1 MSYSKYKYN
10 PETLEFESKELS
22 KRQKLLLTGLSIF
35 IGSLIIA
42 VSIFFLF
49 VLFFDIN
56 IKKQKASEN
65 KILKEQY
72 DKLLIRKKQN
82 DEFLKELIKK
92 DEIIYQSVFKSLP
105 DNSAFENNNPYLK
118 FSKKSTETI
127 IDNNT
132 ARLLRNKNAAD
143 NEKIKY
149 SDFNKY
155 LLKSVDESMKKI
167 PSIQPVYNY
176 NFKYPVYGYGERIDQ
191 VYKSLVFHP
200 GIDFAVPEGTV
211 VFACADGKVEKS
223 GRKRGL
229 GKRIVIN
236 HGNGYKTTYAHLDQL
251 DIRVGKR
258 VKKGQKIGTV
268 GMTGKSLISHLHYE
282 IKFNDKP
289 VNPVNYFF
297 LDLNPKKFAEIV
309 SESKKSGLSLD

>member
-1 MSYSKYKYN
+1 MSHSKYKYN
-10 PETLEFESKELS
+10 PETLEFENRELS
-22 KRQKLLLTGLSIF
+22 KRQKLLVTGLSIF

-42 VSIFFLF
+42 VSIFFVF

-56 IKKQKASEN
+56 IKKQKALEN
-65 KILKEQY
+65 QILEEQYNKLLLRKEQN
-72 DKLLIRKKQN
+72 DKY
-82 DEFLKELIKK
+82 LKELIKK

-118 FSKKSTETI
+118 FSKKNTEEI
-127 IDNNT
+127 IENNT
-132 ARLLRNKNAAD
+132 KRLLKNRDAAKK
-143 NEKIKY
+143 EKIKY
-149 SDFNKY
+149 SDFYKTVLN
-155 LLKSVDESMKKI
+155 SADESMKKI

-200 GIDFAVPEGTV
+200 GIDFAVPEGTI
-211 VFACADGKVEKS
+211 VFACADGKIEKA
-223 GRKRGL
+223 GRKRGF

-236 HGNGYKTTYAHLDQL
+236 HGNGYKTIYAHLDQL
-251 DIRVGKR
+251 DTRVGKTVR
-258 VKKGQKIGTV
+258 KGQKIGTV
-268 GMTGKSLISHLHYE
+268 GMTGKSLIPHLHYE
-282 IKFNDKP
+282 IKYHDES

>member
-1 MSYSKYKYN
+1 MSHSKYKYN
-10 PETLEFESKELS
+10 PETLEFEKKELS
-22 KRQKLLLTGLSIF
+22 KRQKLLITGLSIF

-42 VSIFFLF
+42 VSIFFVF

-56 IKKQKASEN
+56 MKKQKALEN
-65 KILKEQY
+65 KILEEQY
-72 DKLLIRKKQN
+72 AKLMIRKEHN
-82 DEFLKELIKK
+82 DRYLRELIKK

-118 FSKKSTETI
+118 FSKKSTKEI
-127 IDNNT
+127 VENNMK
-132 ARLLRNKNAAD
+132 RLLKNRDAAK
-143 NEKIKY
+143 NEENKY
-149 SDFNKY
+149 SDFYTTVLN
-155 LLKSVDESMKKI
+155 SADESMKKI

-200 GIDFAVPEGTV
+200 GIDFAVPEGTA
-211 VFACADGKVEKS
+211 VFACADGKVEKV
-223 GRKRGL
+223 GRKRGF

-236 HGNGYKTTYAHLDQL
+236 HGNGYKTTYAHLNQIDT
-251 DIRVGKR
+251 RVGR
-258 VKKGQKIGTV
+258 NVKIGQKIGTV
-268 GMTGKSLISHLHYE
+268 GMTGKSLIPHLHYE
-282 IKFNDKP
+282 IKFHDKS

-297 LDLNPKKFAEIV
+297 LDLNPKKFEEIV

>member
-1 MSYSKYKYN
+1 MSHSKYKYN
-10 PETLEFESKELS
+10 PETLEFENRELS
-22 KRQKLLLTGLSIF
+22 KRQKLLITGLSIF

-42 VSIFFLF
+42 VSIFFVF

-56 IKKQKASEN
+56 IKKQKALEN
-65 KILKEQY
+65 QILEEQYKKLLLRKEQN
-72 DKLLIRKKQN
+72 DKYLQ
-82 DEFLKELIKK
+82 ELIKK

-118 FSKKSTETI
+118 FSKKNTEEI
-127 IDNNT
+127 IENNT
-132 ARLLRNKNAAD
+132 KRLLKNRNAAK

-149 SDFNKY
+149 SGFYKTVLN
-155 LLKSVDESMKKI
+155 SADESMKKI

-200 GIDFAVPEGTV
+200 GIDFAVPEGTI
-211 VFACADGKVEKS
+211 VFACADGKIEKA

-236 HGNGYKTTYAHLDQL
+236 HGNGYKTIYAHLDQL
-251 DIRVGKR
+251 DTRVGKN

-268 GMTGKSLISHLHYE
+268 GMTGKSLIPHLHYE
-282 IKFNDKP
+282 IKYHDKS

>member
-1 MSYSKYKYN
+1 MPHGKYKYN
-10 PETLEFESKELS
+10 PETLEFENRELS
-22 KRQKLLLTGLSIF
+22 KRQKLLISILSVF

-42 VSIFFLF
+42 VSIFFVF

-56 IKKQKASEN
+56 IKKQKALEN
-65 KILKEQY
+65 QILEEQY
-72 DKLLIRKKQN
+72 EKLMVRKAQN
-82 DEFLKELIKK
+82 DKYLKELIKK

-105 DNSAFENNNPYLK
+105 DNSIFENNNPYSK
-118 FSKKSTETI
+118 FSKKDVKAI
-127 IDNNT
+127 IENNSE
-132 ARLLRNKNAAD
+132 RLLRNKNAAK
-143 NEKIKY
+143 NEK
-149 SDFNKY
+149 NKLAAFY
-155 LLKSVDESMKKI
+155 KELLNSVDKSVRDI

-176 NFKYPVYGYGERIDQ
+176 HFKYPVYGYGERIDQ

-200 GIDFAVPEGTV
+200 GMDFAVPEGTV
-211 VFACADGKVEKS
+211 VFACADGKVEKA

-236 HGNGYKTTYAHLDQL
+236 HQNGYKTIYAHLDKL
-251 DIRVGKR
+251 DTRVGKT

-268 GMTGKSLISHLHYE
+268 GMTGKTLIPHLHYE
-282 IKFNDKP
+282 IRFHDKP

-297 LDLNPKKFAEIV
+297 LDLDPKKFAEIV